1 MEFEVKVVE
10 LSEVVKHP
18 DADLLEIAH
27 IQGYDYQCVVRKGQH
42 QAGEVM
48 VYIPT
53 GAIVPEALLQELG
66 LWDEAAGKGRLS
78 GSAGNRLTAVRLRG
92 AVSQGLLAPPPPAA
106 RIGDEVGEQ
115 MGIVKYEPPIPA
127 AMQGQALSAI
137 NLTPDYDLSDIKKWP
152 HILQDGE
159 FVYYTEK
166 LHGTLSCFGY
176 IPGHRDDRLVNG
188 SALIASK
195 SMLARAS
202 FMEAEENR
210 RNLYVQTF
218 KSQWLDSGQWAEL
231 TAFADRENQPVYVF
245 GEIFGRGVQHL
256 AYGYERTKG
265 YRVFDL
271 YLGHP
276 DQGRFLTYPECCE
289 WLRPLDIQPVP
300 LLYEG
305 PHSQETLLQYR
316 EGQDILSGSH
326 VREGL
331 VVSPAE
337 ERRDR
342 ELGRVKLKA
351 VSDGYL
357 FGKGQKTEFN

>member
-18 DADLLEIAH
+18 DADLLDIAH
-27 IQGYDYQCVVRKGQH
+27 IRGYDYQCVVGKGQH
-42 QAGEVM
+42 QAGDVA

-53 GAIVPEALLQELG
+53 GALVPEPLLRELG
-66 LWDEAAGKGRLS
+66 LWDDAAGKGRLS

-92 AVSQGLLAPPPPAA
+92 AVSQGLLAAPPPGAQV
-106 RIGDEVGEQ
+106 GDEVADR
-115 MGIVKYEPPIPA
+115 MGIVKYEPPLPA
-127 AMQGQALSAI
+127 AMQGQAVSAP

-152 HILQDGE
+152 YILQEGE
-159 FVYYTEK
+159 YVYYTEK

-176 IPGHRDDRLVNG
+176 VPGHRDDRLVNG

-195 SMLARAS
+195 SMLGRAS

-218 KSQWLDSGQWAEL
+218 KSQWLDRGKWAEL
-231 TAFADRENQPVYVF
+231 TAWADRENQPVCVF

-256 AYGYERTKG
+256 SYGYEQTKG

-271 YLGHP
+271 YLGPP
-276 DQGRFLTYPECCE
+276 DQGRFLTYPELVE
-289 WLRPLDIQPVP
+289 WLRPLDILPVP

-316 EGQDILSGSH
+316 EGRDILSDSH

-331 VVSPAE
+331 VISPAA